1 MVIADNC
8 ARLANLFFDNS
19 NQYPGSLLVLGTF
32 FFAIQIY
39 GDFSGYSDIAIG
51 TSKLFGFDVMKNFAF
66 PYFSR
71 DVADFWR
78 RWHISLSNWLRDY
91 IFYPLRRKLLRQ
103 KTLPAW
109 QVQML
114 PPFVTMLVSG
124 IWHGANWTFI
134 VWGALHGVFLI
145 IESYLKPP
153 IDRFVGRYHS
163 KTVSGF
169 YLIFQILFTFT
180 LICFGWIFFRAGSM
194 THAMS
199 ILAEIFSKSLFSFF
213 LFPEWKDAL
222 AITLLIA
229 GLVFIEWLGR
239 EDQYAIERF
248 GLKWPR
254 PVRWAFYSS
263 MIFLIGM
270 LMETTE
276 TPFIYIQF

>member
-1 MVIADNC
+1 
-8 ARLANLFFDNS
+8 
-19 NQYPGSLLVLGTF
+19 
-32 FFAIQIY
+32 
-39 GDFSGYSDIAIG
+39 
-51 TSKLFGFDVMKNFAF
+51 
-66 PYFSR
+66 
-71 DVADFWR
+71 
-78 RWHISLSNWLRDY
+78 
-91 IFYPLRRKLLRQ
+91 
-103 KTLPAW
+103 
-109 QVQML
+109 
-114 PPFVTMLVSG
+114 
-124 IWHGANWTFI
+124 
-134 VWGALHGVFLI
+134 
-145 IESYLKPP
+145 
-153 IDRFVGRYHS
+153 
-163 KTVSGF
+163 
-169 YLIFQILFTFT
+169 
-180 LICFGWIFFRAGSM
+180 M